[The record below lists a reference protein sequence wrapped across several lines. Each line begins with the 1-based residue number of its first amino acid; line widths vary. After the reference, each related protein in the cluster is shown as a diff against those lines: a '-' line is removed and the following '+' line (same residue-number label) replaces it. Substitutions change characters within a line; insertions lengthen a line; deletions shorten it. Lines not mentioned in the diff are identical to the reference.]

1 MTAPRPLT
9 SHLTSSQMGH
19 FLSRMKRKRNEAP
32 QKRPEAL
39 ATSTTTRP
47 EASKLPSGAE
57 IHYTILERFSVSAV
71 NEAADNFGMSVTE
84 IAQKIGISRSTLHRK
99 LASKGRLTEHESDAL
114 ARYTALLTHAT
125 DVFAGSKEA
134 AKSWLTTP
142 QIGLGGAIPLDF
154 AKTSFG
160 YHEVDD
166 LLGRIDYGV
175 YS

>member
-1 MTAPRPLT
+1 MKQKTDESPLKQPDAIVT
-9 SHLTSSQMGH
+9 PPTM
-19 FLSRMKRKRNEAP
+19 P
-32 QKRPEAL
+32 V
-39 ATSTTTRP
+39 
-47 EASKLPSGAE
+47 ASKQLTDAK
-57 IHYTILERFSVSAV
+57 IHHAILEGFSATAV
-71 NEAADNFGMSVTE
+71 NEAAADFGLSGAE
-84 IAQKIGISRSTLHRK
+84 IAKKIGVSRSTLHRK

-134 AKSWLTTP
+134 ARNWLTTP

-154 AKTSFG
+154 ARTSFG
-160 YHEVDD
+160 YQEVDD